1 MHAIAA
7 KAVAFGEAL
16 RPPFNAYV
24 AAVVENAKMLG
35 MTLQEHGLKLVTGG
49 TDTHLLLVDL
59 QPQSLTGIV
68 VERSLERAAI
78 TCNKNAVPFDPRKPS
93 ATSGIR
99 LGTPAGTTR
108 GFGTAEYRRIGELI
122 CQVIEGLVVHGEEA
136 NKDVETRV
144 KSQVLNLCRRFP
156 IYSGLYQS

>member
-1 MHAIAA
+1 M
-7 KAVAFGEAL
+7 
-16 RPPFNAYV
+16 
-24 AAVVENAKMLG
+24 
-35 MTLQEHGLKLVTGG
+35 
-49 TDTHLLLVDL
+49 VDL
-59 QPQSLTGIV
+59 QPKGLTGIV

-78 TCNKNAVPFDPRKPS
+78 TCNKNAVPFDPQKPS

-99 LGTPAGTTR
+99 LGSPAGTTR
-108 GFGTAEYRRIGELI
+108 GFGAAEYRQIGELI
-122 CQVIEGLVVHGEEA
+122 CQVIDGLVVHGEEA